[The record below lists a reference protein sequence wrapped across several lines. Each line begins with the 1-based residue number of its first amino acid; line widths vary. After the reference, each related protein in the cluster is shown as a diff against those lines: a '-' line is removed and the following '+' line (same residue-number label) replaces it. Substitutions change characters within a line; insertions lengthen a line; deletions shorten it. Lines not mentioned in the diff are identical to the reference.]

1 MSAKHT
7 LKYSCIIKRN
17 LFNLIKNQRSVIKRF
32 SDRRLVG
39 YSKEQVYNVVAN
51 VEAYKLFL
59 PLCTNSSIRQ
69 IKKDDTL
76 IVDLSIG
83 YSPLFTQTYCSL
95 VTLEKPN
102 FVKAECYDDK
112 LFNHLKADWQFQDGL
127 PDDPQTCSLD
137 FKVEFEFK
145 SKLYGQMVDEA
156 FDKIVIQVVNSFL
169 NRARYLYG
177 RPKAISSISIN
188 RWR

>member
-69 IKKDDTL
+69 IKKM
-76 IVDLSIG
+76 I
-83 YSPLFTQTYCSL
+83 Y
-95 VTLEKPN
+95 
-102 FVKAECYDDK
+102 
-112 LFNHLKADWQFQDGL
+112 
-127 PDDPQTCSLD
+127 
-137 FKVEFEFK
+137 
-145 SKLYGQMVDEA
+145 
-156 FDKIVIQVVNSFL
+156 
-169 NRARYLYG
+169 
-177 RPKAISSISIN
+177 
-188 RWR
+188 